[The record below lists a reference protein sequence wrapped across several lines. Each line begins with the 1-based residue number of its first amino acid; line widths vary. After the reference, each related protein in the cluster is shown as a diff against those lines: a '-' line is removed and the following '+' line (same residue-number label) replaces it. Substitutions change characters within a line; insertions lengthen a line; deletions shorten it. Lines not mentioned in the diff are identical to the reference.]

1 MSIDIIYETEILG
14 RSVSVNSRRIDSAEL
29 IRQAR
34 HGRAE
39 VIGSFVGELVG
50 DGIQK
55 LGAGLKKV
63 AYVVESWRQRRAT
76 FGELNALDDRLLA
89 DIGVRRADIPTI
101 AEASGHR
108 RSIGARASSST
119 SLLTRSL

>member
-14 RSVSVNSRRIDSAEL
+14 RSVSVNSRRTDSAEL
-29 IRQAR
+29 VRRAR
-34 HGRAE
+34 HDRAE
-39 VIGSFVGELVG
+39 VIGSFVGELFG
-50 DGIQK
+50 DGLQK

-108 RSIGARASSST
+108 RSFGARNPSST

>member
-14 RSVSVNSRRIDSAEL
+14 RSVSVNSRRTDSAEL

-63 AYVVESWRQRRAT
+63 AYIVESWRQRRAT
-76 FGELNALDDRLLA
+76 FGELNALDDRLLS
-89 DIGVRRADIPTI
+89 DIGILRADIPTI

-108 RSIGARASSST
+108 RSIGARMPSST

>member
-63 AYVVESWRQRRAT
+63 AYIVESWRQRQAT
-76 FGELNALDDRLLA
+76 FGELSALDDRLLSG
-89 DIGVRRADIPTI
+89 IGILRADIPTI

-108 RSIGARASSST
+108 RSIGARMPSST